1 MSLRAQQGHLG
12 WSRGRGGRGCI
23 VALLLAMTHS
33 GWLAAAAAAA
43 PQDCVKAEV
52 ILWGDGKHDD
62 TAALSAW
69 LRGAN
74 ATWAITGQPVGARI
88 LGHSF
93 RLSSAVYVTAGTGRQ
108 LDDFRLLFPERGEVV
123 SGGTIN
129 AGDDPDKAPVL
140 SGVTIHGGDSGEGVP
155 FDQPDL
161 HSGGRPNEASCAI
174 S

>member
-1 MSLRAQQGHLG
+1 LRAPRSNLIWPFALG
-12 WSRGRGGRGCI
+12 RRDCV

-33 GWLAAAAAAA
+33 GWLAAAATAA
-43 PQDCVKAEV
+43 PQDCVKAEI

-62 TAALSAW
+62 TAGLGAW

-74 ATWAITGQPVGARI
+74 ATWAITGKPVGARI
-88 LGHSF
+88 LGRSF
-93 RLSSAVYVTAGTGRQ
+93 RLSSAVYVSAGTGRQ

-140 SGVTIHGGDSGEGVP
+140 SGVTIRGGDSGEGVP

-161 HSGGRPNEASCAI
+161 HSGRRPNEASCAI